1 MNKSPQNQNNSY
13 VLPQRQGISGEWP
26 SFWGFLLLP
35 LMCVRGK
42 ISVGCSGKHMQ
53 IHTCAVLVGH
63 VAGCPISPA
72 FWAGQLVGEA
82 VPEVLV
88 LTQENLL

>member
-1 MNKSPQNQNNSY
+1 MS
-13 VLPQRQGISGEWP
+13 EA
-26 SFWGFLLLP
+26 
-35 LMCVRGK
+35 K

-63 VAGCPISPA
+63 VAGCPISPP
-72 FWAGQLVGEA
+72 FWAGQSVGEA

-88 LTQENLL
+88 LTRRVSYSNSLPGRQARVASQLAAKF